1 MKDFYNNLFIKN
13 IISLLDKRDR
23 IFFIC
28 LLALSVV
35 ISMIEFVGI
44 SAIIPFISII
54 TDNSI
59 VINNRY
65 LHYFYDFFNFQSIP
79 DFIIIFG
86 LLLVAYFFFRG
97 FFNLFYYHM
106 IARFS
111 YGRYNK
117 LSNKLFRQLL
127 YSPYKKF
134 QHLDSSSIYRSILNE
149 TINTSQLLVSLLN
162 ILSESMIVIL
172 LYFLLLYVNLK
183 ATLIITSFFLILI
196 ITVFIIITKKME
208 RVSIERSNSLKTAYE
223 ILANFFY
230 NFKFIKLISSENY
243 LLKNFNTNINT
254 ITKAYTKSYTIS
266 NLPRMFLETIG
277 FSVII
282 IFFLYVLFY
291 NKTSLSYAITFISIY
306 VLALY
311 RMLPS
316 FNRILSNYNN
326 ILFNYKS
333 IEIIANELM
342 STIEIGGN
350 KPVSLNNYI
359 RTENLTFYYKENSY
373 ILKNVNIEI
382 RKSAKIGIIG
392 KSGSGKSTFL
402 DLLMAFLKPVKGKI
416 LIDNLELNNDIIKSW
431 RNHIG
436 YIPQNIFLFNGTIE
450 ENILFGRE
458 LDKNLLLK
466 AVKQSHIEHLIE
478 KNAKSNSKIGEGGLL
493 LSGGERQ
500 RIAIARALYGNP
512 DILIMDEATN
522 SLDIEVENEIMNDI
536 FRECADK
543 TIIIVSH
550 RLNTVERCD
559 KVFTLINGDLVQKL

>member
-1 MKDFYNNLFIKN
+1 MKDFYNNFFLKN

-28 LLALSVV
+28 LLALSVA

-65 LHYFYDFFNFQSIP
+65 LHYFYVFFNSQSIP

-117 LSNKLFRQLL
+117 LSNKLFKQLL
-127 YSPYKKF
+127 FSPYKKF
-134 QHLDSSSIYRSILNE
+134 QQLDSSSIYRSILNE

-183 ATLIITSFFLILI
+183 ATLIITIFFLILI
-196 ITVFIIITKKME
+196 ITVFIFITKKME
-208 RVSIERSNSLKTAYE
+208 RVSNERSNSLKIAYE

-230 NFKFIKLISSENY
+230 NFKFIKLISCENY

-254 ITKAYTKSYTIS
+254 ITKAYKKSYTIS

-333 IEIIANELM
+333 IEIIGNELM

-359 RTENLTFYYKENSY
+359 RTENLTFYYKENTY
-373 ILKNVNIEI
+373 ILNNVNIEI
-382 RKSAKIGIIG
+382 RKSEKIGIIG

-466 AVKQSHIEHLIE
+466 VLKQSHIEHLIE
-478 KNAKSNSKIGEGGLL
+478 KNSKSNSKIGEGGLL
-493 LSGGERQ
+493 LSGGEKQ
-500 RIAIARALYGNP
+500 RIAIARALYGDP

-522 SLDIEVENEIMNDI
+522 SLDLEVENKIMNDL

-550 RLNTVERCD
+550 RMNTVEHCD
-559 KVFTLINGDLVQKL
+559 KVFTLINGDLV